1 MENRFNFWFPIEKAQ
16 EIIDPDTGEV
26 RMLLGGIASTADED
40 SDGEFLDPK
49 GFDIEPLLKSGM
61 VNWHHQAKD
70 QPAAI
75 IGEPI
80 KAEIQPEGLYVET
93 ELYPSSKIAQ
103 EVWQLAQIL
112 EKDSKTRRLGYSV
125 EGKVL
130 KRKSE
135 DKNSPDYKKIQK
147 ALITG
152 VAITHQPKNPKTF
165 VNIIKGDV
173 DDDEAEEDIENTE
186 KQDNDKEK
194 QTNSDSTKKGLT
206 TETGKAL
213 IKESVDKKLKKQTF
227 GKAEIFDKL
236 FNDLPAI
243 NFNKANKIYLL
254 LQKIAKMEGKNYVT
268 EEDIQKAYD
277 ALGIEFDSEDIEKAC
292 GSKKNELEKDLD
304 TKRSKKK
311 EEMEEEF
318 EEDEDEDEE
327 EEEMEEEEMEEEIPE
342 LNKIKKSMGVNRFDR
357 IEKAMTAS
365 HQINAKY
372 IKALGMMVKDV
383 SQKLEDIAEREE
395 ELLDIIKSQED
406 TISSLEERLE
416 EFGSSVPTPKSLSA
430 ARPVERIF
438 AKGFDNEFG
447 VEREFGGRKNNQ
459 VSMSKQANV
468 VAEILDQA
476 TFAKGFDDEFSRA
489 VTHFEA
495 SKTLPSNIIARIKNE
510 FGIEIVK

>member
-70 QPAAI
+70 QPATI
-75 IGEPI
+75 IGEPT
-80 KAEIQPEGLYVET
+80 KAEIRPDGLYVET

-103 EVWQLAQIL
+103 EVWQLAQTL
-112 EKDSKTRRLGYSV
+112 EKDSKTRRLGYSI

-147 ALITG
+147 AMITG

-165 VNIIKGDV
+165 ASIIKGGVDIDDV
-173 DDDEAEEDIENTE
+173 DVEDETNEEDVEEEKRTTE
-186 KQDNDKEK
+186 
-194 QTNSDSTKKGLT
+194 KKGLDT
-206 TETGKAL
+206 KTGKAL
-213 IKESVDKKLKKQTF
+213 IKESVDKKIKNQTF

-236 FNDLPAI
+236 FHDLPAI
-243 NFNKANKIYLL
+243 NFNKANKIYVL
-254 LQKIAKMEGKNYVT
+254 LQKIAKMEGRNYVT

-311 EEMEEEF
+311 EEVEEEF
-318 EEDEDEDEE
+318 EEDEDEDE
-327 EEEMEEEEMEEEIPE
+327 EEEEMEEEIPE

-372 IKALGMMVKDV
+372 VKALGMMVKDV

-438 AKGFDNEFG
+438 AKGYDDEFG

-476 TFAKGFDDEFSRA
+476 TFAKGFDDEFSKA

>member
-80 KAEIQPEGLYVET
+80 KAEIRPEGLYVET

-147 ALITG
+147 AIITG

-165 VNIIKGDV
+165 ASIIKGGVDIVDV
-173 DDDEAEEDIENTE
+173 DVEDETNEEDVEEEKRTTE
-186 KQDNDKEK
+186 
-194 QTNSDSTKKGLT
+194 KKGLDT
-206 TETGKAL
+206 KTGKAL
-213 IKESVDKKLKKQTF
+213 IKESVDKKIKNQTF

-236 FNDLPAI
+236 FHDLPAI
-243 NFNKANKIYLL
+243 NFNKANKIYVL
-254 LQKIAKMEGKNYVT
+254 LQKIAKMEGRNSVT

-327 EEEMEEEEMEEEIPE
+327 
-342 LNKIKKSMGVNRFDR
+342 
-357 IEKAMTAS
+357 
-365 HQINAKY
+365 
-372 IKALGMMVKDV
+372 
-383 SQKLEDIAEREE
+383 
-395 ELLDIIKSQED
+395 
-406 TISSLEERLE
+406 
-416 EFGSSVPTPKSLSA
+416 
-430 ARPVERIF
+430 
-438 AKGFDNEFG
+438 
-447 VEREFGGRKNNQ
+447 
-459 VSMSKQANV
+459 
-468 VAEILDQA
+468 
-476 TFAKGFDDEFSRA
+476 
-489 VTHFEA
+489 
-495 SKTLPSNIIARIKNE
+495 
-510 FGIEIVK
+510 

>member
-1 MENRFNFWFPIEKAQ
+1 
-16 EIIDPDTGEV
+16 
-26 RMLLGGIASTADED
+26 
-40 SDGEFLDPK
+40 
-49 GFDIEPLLKSGM
+49 
-61 VNWHHQAKD
+61 
-70 QPAAI
+70 
-75 IGEPI
+75 
-80 KAEIQPEGLYVET
+80 
-93 ELYPSSKIAQ
+93 
-103 EVWQLAQIL
+103 
-112 EKDSKTRRLGYSV
+112 
-125 EGKVL
+125 
-130 KRKSE
+130 
-135 DKNSPDYKKIQK
+135 
-147 ALITG
+147 
-152 VAITHQPKNPKTF
+152 
-165 VNIIKGDV
+165 
-173 DDDEAEEDIENTE
+173 
-186 KQDNDKEK
+186 
-194 QTNSDSTKKGLT
+194 
-206 TETGKAL
+206 
-213 IKESVDKKLKKQTF
+213 
-227 GKAEIFDKL
+227 
-236 FNDLPAI
+236 
-243 NFNKANKIYLL
+243 
-254 LQKIAKMEGKNYVT
+254 
-268 EEDIQKAYD
+268 
-277 ALGIEFDSEDIEKAC
+277 
-292 GSKKNELEKDLD
+292 
-304 TKRSKKK
+304 
-311 EEMEEEF
+311 
-318 EEDEDEDEE
+318 
-327 EEEMEEEEMEEEIPE
+327 MEEEEMEEEIPE

>member
-70 QPAAI
+70 QPATI
-75 IGEPI
+75 IGEPT
-80 KAEIQPEGLYVET
+80 KAEIRPDGLYVET

-103 EVWQLAQIL
+103 EVWQLAQTL
-112 EKDSKTRRLGYSV
+112 EKDSKTRRLGYSI

-147 ALITG
+147 AMITG

-165 VNIIKGDV
+165 ASIIKGGVDIDDV
-173 DDDEAEEDIENTE
+173 DVEDETNEEDVEEEKRTTE
-186 KQDNDKEK
+186 
-194 QTNSDSTKKGLT
+194 KKGLDT
-206 TETGKAL
+206 KTGKAL
-213 IKESVDKKLKKQTF
+213 IKESVDKKIKNQTF

-236 FNDLPAI
+236 FHDLPAI
-243 NFNKANKIYLL
+243 NFNKANKIYVL
-254 LQKIAKMEGKNYVT
+254 LQKIAKMEGRNYVT

-311 EEMEEEF
+311 EEVEEEF
-318 EEDEDEDEE
+318 EEDEDEDE
-327 EEEMEEEEMEEEIPE
+327 EEEEMEEEIPE

-416 EFGSSVPTPKSLSA
+416 EFGSGVPAPKSLSA
-430 ARPVERIF
+430 SRPVERTF

-447 VEREFGGRKNNQ
+447 VEREFGRRKNNQ

>member
-80 KAEIQPEGLYVET
+80 KAEIRPEGLYVET

-147 ALITG
+147 AIITG

-165 VNIIKGDV
+165 ASIIKGGVDIVDV
-173 DDDEAEEDIENTE
+173 DVEDETNEEDVEEEKRTTE
-186 KQDNDKEK
+186 
-194 QTNSDSTKKGLT
+194 KKGLDT
-206 TETGKAL
+206 KTGKAL
-213 IKESVDKKLKKQTF
+213 IKESVDKKIKNQTF

-236 FNDLPAI
+236 FHDLPAI
-243 NFNKANKIYLL
+243 NFNKANKIYVL
-254 LQKIAKMEGKNYVT
+254 LQKIAKMEGRNSVT

-372 IKALGMMVKDV
+372 IKALGVMVKDV

-395 ELLDIIKSQED
+395 ELLDIVKSQED

>member
-70 QPAAI
+70 QPATI
-75 IGEPI
+75 IGEPT
-80 KAEIQPEGLYVET
+80 KAEIRPDGLYVET

-103 EVWQLAQIL
+103 EVWQLAQTL
-112 EKDSKTRRLGYSV
+112 EKDSKTRRLGYSI

-147 ALITG
+147 AMITG

-165 VNIIKGDV
+165 ASIIKGGVDIDDV
-173 DDDEAEEDIENTE
+173 DVEDETNEEDVEEEKRTTE
-186 KQDNDKEK
+186 
-194 QTNSDSTKKGLT
+194 KKGLDT
-206 TETGKAL
+206 KTGKAL
-213 IKESVDKKLKKQTF
+213 IKESVDKKIKNQTF

-236 FNDLPAI
+236 FHDLPAI
-243 NFNKANKIYLL
+243 NFNKANKIYVL
-254 LQKIAKMEGKNYVT
+254 LQKIAKMEGRNYVT

-311 EEMEEEF
+311 EEVEEEF
-318 EEDEDEDEE
+318 EEDEDEDE
-327 EEEMEEEEMEEEIPE
+327 EEEEMEEEIPE

-395 ELLDIIKSQED
+395 ELLDIVKSQED
-406 TISSLEERLE
+406 TIFSLEERLE
-416 EFGSSVPTPKSLSA
+416 EFGSGVPAPKSLSA
-430 ARPVERIF
+430 SRPVERTF
-438 AKGFDNEFG
+438 AKGYDDEFG

>member
-70 QPAAI
+70 QPATI
-75 IGEPI
+75 IGEPT
-80 KAEIQPEGLYVET
+80 KAEIRSDGLYVET

-103 EVWQLAQIL
+103 EVWQLAQTL
-112 EKDSKTRRLGYSV
+112 EKDSKTRRLGYSI

-147 ALITG
+147 AMITG
-152 VAITHQPKNPKTF
+152 IAITHQPKNPKTF
-165 VNIIKGDV
+165 ASIIKGGVDIDDV
-173 DDDEAEEDIENTE
+173 DVEDETNEEDVEEEKRTTE
-186 KQDNDKEK
+186 
-194 QTNSDSTKKGLT
+194 KKGLDT
-206 TETGKAL
+206 KTGKAL
-213 IKESVDKKLKKQTF
+213 IKESVDKKIKNQTF

-236 FNDLPAI
+236 FHDLPAI
-243 NFNKANKIYLL
+243 NFNKANKIYVL
-254 LQKIAKMEGKNYVT
+254 LQKIAKMEGRNSVT

-372 IKALGMMVKDV
+372 IKALGVMVKDV